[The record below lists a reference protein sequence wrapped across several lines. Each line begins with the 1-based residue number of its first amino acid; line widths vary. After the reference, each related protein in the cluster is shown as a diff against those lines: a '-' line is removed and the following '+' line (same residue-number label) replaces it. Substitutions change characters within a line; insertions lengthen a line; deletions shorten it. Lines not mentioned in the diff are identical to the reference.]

1 MTEFWIF
8 GALLLAVALGFVV
21 WPLWRGAART
31 NDVVRDAANLEIF
44 RDQVAE
50 MDADLA
56 NGLLTPEL
64 YEQGKRELQARLLE
78 EVKSPEGAGEVKP
91 RNPMKILA
99 VLLAV
104 SIPLAS
110 AGLYWKLGNQN
121 AFLPQEQLPTGEFGM
136 ATTEAGLKDLQDK
149 VAKDPQN
156 PNGWV
161 MLARSLAQMGRFGEA
176 VQAYDKLTQLV
187 PNEAEVWAEYA
198 DTAVMANGQ
207 SFTGKPTELLD
218 RALALDPSN
227 QMALSLS
234 GMAAMERKDYAT
246 VVSSWETLLQQLPD
260 RESQEAKM
268 IQAGVERAR
277 ELLAQQK
284 GGKGGAPRAA
294 QAQTPRPAQAQ
305 TPAAPGRERISGTVM
320 LSDAMKGQAGPNDS
334 VFVLARAA
342 EGPPM
347 PLAVIRKQVKDLP
360 LQFTLDDSMAM
371 SPQMK
376 LSSFDKVVVI
386 ARVSKSGD
394 AMPKPGDLQG
404 KSAALKPGVAGLKI
418 SIDSVVK

>member
-78 EVKSPEGAGEVKP
+78 EVKSPEDAGALKP

-104 SIPLAS
+104 LIPLAS

-121 AFLPQEQLPTGEFGM
+121 AFLPQDQLAAGEFGM
-136 ATTEAGLKDLQDK
+136 ATTEVGLKDLQDK

-161 MLARSLAQMGRFGEA
+161 VLARSLAQMGRFGDA

-207 SFTGKPTELLD
+207 SFLGKPSELLD

-234 GMAAMERKDYAT
+234 GMAAMERKDYAA
-246 VVSSWETLLQQLPD
+246 VVRNWETLLQQLPD

-294 QAQTPRPAQAQ
+294 QAQTPQPAQAQ

-320 LSDAMKGQAGPNDS
+320 LSDAMKGQADPNDS

-376 LSSFDKVVVI
+376 LSSFDKVVVV